1 MQVNI
6 LLFGQL
12 KELFQQSKISVQFP
26 TEVIS
31 VAELREVV
39 ITHLSAGQ
47 SALASSLVAGKT
59 FVAVN
64 QTVAQETDTVTIHDE
79 IALFPPVTG
88 G

>member
-12 KELFQQSKISVQFP
+12 KELFQQSELSVQFP
-26 TEVIS
+26 AEVIS
-31 VAELREVV
+31 VAKLREVV
-39 ITHLSAGQ
+39 VTHLSPEQ

-64 QTVAQETDTVTIHDE
+64 QTVAQETDTVTVNDE

>member
-39 ITHLSAGQ
+39 ITHLSAEQ